1 MKVELTEL
9 SGKNFDFLLGEEKT
23 PGQIVEFLKKDA
35 QFRSFGEILR
45 RIYPGED
52 LGALLTR
59 EISDA
64 SGEDPAS
71 VGRKVRN
78 WLKDK
83 NIPQNRE
90 VLFQICFA
98 LGTGEERAR
107 DVFYAASENGIHYR
121 NPKELVYAFGLR
133 TGASYQKAGR
143 LWQEARLLAKT
154 GERGVDTGKTKVY
167 TKQLRE
173 AFSQVETEEQLMAFL
188 QEHAGELGTLHNT
201 AYEKFMKLLGLLR
214 SPGDYTDIK
223 EKEYS
228 IEEVADSYLRMQVPK
243 TKGSRDF
250 TLLQKVIKRHWPN
263 ATRLVNICNRKED
276 VSRKILLLLYVI
288 TESFYE
294 EEEDFWMEEEEDP
307 DTILEERFLRMNLLL
322 DSSGM
327 NLLDPCNPFDYVILY
342 AMKAENEDDIASE
355 KLEQVLG
362 LLFEAGGEKSS
373 L

>member
-9 SGKNFDFLLGEEKT
+9 SGKNYSFLLGEEKT

-52 LGALLTR
+52 LAAVLTR
-59 EISDA
+59 ELSEA

-71 VGRKVRN
+71 TGRKVRN

-98 LGTGEERAR
+98 LGIGEEGAK

-121 NPKELVYAFGLR
+121 NPRELVYAFGLR
-133 TGASYQKAGR
+133 TGASYQEVCR
-143 LWQEARLLAKT
+143 IWQEARQFTAGMKKAQK
-154 GERGVDTGKTKVY
+154 EQDQKVY
-167 TKQLRE
+167 TKQIRE
-173 AFSQVETEEQLMAFL
+173 AFSQVETKEQLLAFL
-188 QEHAGELGTLHNT
+188 QEHMGELGELHNT
-201 AYEKFMKLLGLLR
+201 AYEKFMELLGMLR
-214 SPGDYTDIK
+214 SSEDYNGIE

-228 IEEVADSYLRMQVPK
+228 VEEVADSYLRMQVPK
-243 TKGSRDF
+243 TKESKGF
-250 TLLQKVIKRHWPN
+250 TLLQKVIKKHWPN

-276 VSRKILLLLYVI
+276 VSRKILILLYVI

-294 EEEDFWMEEEEDP
+294 EEEDFWLEEGEDP

-322 DSSGM
+322 DGCGM
-327 NLLDPCNPFDYVILY
+327 NLLDPCNPFDYVVLY
-342 AMKAENEDDIASE
+342 AMKAENEDEIASE
-355 KLEQVLG
+355 KMEQVIG
-362 LLFEAGGEKSS
+362 LLFEPGSEK
-373 L
+373 